1 MIRFVSISAFRQAFD
16 ALLKVKR
23 GVYANVP
30 AEICK
35 AFQNVTEL
43 VKAFAL
49 ESSSHQVVIHDI
61 NDHLKELTL
70 P

>member
-1 MIRFVSISAFRQAFD
+1 MPMCLQRFAKRFRMLQLKRFVSKKGPLQKLDLEDGELS
-16 ALLKVKR
+16 
-23 GVYANVP
+23 
-30 AEICK
+30 
-35 AFQNVTEL
+35 EL

-61 NDHLKELTL
+61 NDYFKELAL